1 MQSVLEKLAAL
12 PLTERE
18 AILNQLSQ
26 SECEALLHDWRGFHA
41 RPEQCAPEGDWDI
54 WLILSGRGWGKTRT
68 GAEWIREKALASP
81 IRIALIGETAADARD
96 VMVEG
101 ESGILRCHPENE
113 RPIYEPSKRR
123 LTWPNGSV
131 ATLFNATEPDQLRGP
146 QQHVAWCFIAGT
158 MIETQ
163 RGHVP
168 IEQVTDKDWVLTQ
181 LGWRRVQCNGSR
193 IAEVGTVRFSTGAV
207 LTGTADHPVLTS
219 HGETTRWTALSELEV
234 GATICAMSAWNG
246 AANAGTDTTAGISNI
261 EAPSALNVLTVTD
274 CTGPFGKPI
283 MGQSRRGMTFTT
295 LTRTAQTT
303 LLKTFSYCRAQ
314 ITCAITYLSA
324 VCLPQSLNPALQR
337 APSAAL
343 KLSGT
348 PESRQYASV
357 ASISKPTSGELL
369 SARVWS
375 VAQPSKQYA
384 EIIAAS
390 VVSTWEAAGRAEV
403 FCLQV
408 EEAKHYFANGI
419 LVHNCDELAKWRYA
433 RETWDQLQFGLR
445 LGDHP
450 QVLVTTTP
458 RPIELVKAIVAGNEG
473 KAVVTRGRT
482 MDNRNNLA
490 STFLEK
496 IENRYGGTRLGRQ
509 ELEGE
514 ILGDIPNALW
524 TLANIDASR
533 VREAPPTMKRIYVAV
548 DPAVSNT
555 EQSDEHGIVVVGQSP
570 DGKEGYVLEDASMK
584 GSPMEWAKRA
594 LSVHDRWQAD
604 GIAVEVNQG
613 GDMVAQTIRSVR
625 SGVKIVE
632 VRASRGKHVRAEP
645 IAALYEQ
652 GRIHHVGSFVEL
664 ETQMTQMTTFGY
676 EGDGSPDRTDALVW
690 GLSVLFPS
698 MVREEKTKT
707 KAPPPAVVM
716 PMARR

>member
-1 MQSVLEKLAAL
+1 M
-12 PLTERE
+12 PLTERD
-18 AILNQLSQ
+18 AILSKLTQE
-26 SECEALLHDWRGFHA
+26 ECEALLHDWRGFHA
-41 RPEQCAPEGDWDI
+41 RPEQCAPAGDWDI

-68 GAEWIREKALASP
+68 GAEWIREKALEKP

-113 RPIYEPSKRR
+113 RPVYEPSKRR

-146 QQHVAWCFIAGT
+146 QQHIAW
-158 MIETQ
+158 
-163 RGHVP
+163 
-168 IEQVTDKDWVLTQ
+168 
-181 LGWRRVQCNGSR
+181 
-193 IAEVGTVRFSTGAV
+193 
-207 LTGTADHPVLTS
+207 
-219 HGETTRWTALSELEV
+219 
-234 GATICAMSAWNG
+234 
-246 AANAGTDTTAGISNI
+246 
-261 EAPSALNVLTVTD
+261 
-274 CTGPFGKPI
+274 
-283 MGQSRRGMTFTT
+283 
-295 LTRTAQTT
+295 
-303 LLKTFSYCRAQ
+303 
-314 ITCAITYLSA
+314 
-324 VCLPQSLNPALQR
+324 
-337 APSAAL
+337 
-343 KLSGT
+343 
-348 PESRQYASV
+348 
-357 ASISKPTSGELL
+357 
-369 SARVWS
+369 
-375 VAQPSKQYA
+375 
-384 EIIAAS
+384 
-390 VVSTWEAAGRAEV
+390 
-403 FCLQV
+403 
-408 EEAKHYFANGI
+408 
-419 LVHNCDELAKWRYA
+419 CDELAKWRYA

-473 KAVVTRGRT
+473 KAVITRGRT

-490 STFLEK
+490 GTFLEK

-524 TLANIDASR
+524 TLANIDTSR
-533 VREAPPTMKRIYVAV
+533 VKEAPANLKRIYVAI

-555 EQSDEHGIVVVGQSP
+555 EESDEHGIVAVGLST
-570 DGKEGYVLEDASMK
+570 DGKEGYVLEDASVK

-594 LSVHDRWQAD
+594 LSVHDRLQAD
-604 GIAVEVNQG
+604 GIVVEVNQG

-625 SGVKIVE
+625 AGVKIIE

-652 GRIHHVGSFVEL
+652 GRIHHVGAFIEL

-676 EGDGSPDRTDALVW
+676 EGDGSPDRVDALVW

-698 MVREEKTKT
+698 MVREEKTRNIA
-707 KAPPPAVVM
+707 APPSVVM